1 MPDVK
6 KDPQAIREAI
16 AADPNTAVIAEAI
29 GYELGEYVEQVL
41 EYVLNPKKEL
51 NLVVYSDEEMAERGI
66 TPVDPMVIANFLE
79 EAAIMGGERSA
90 FGAAQ
95 KPKVALEQVAG
106 GQGVDA
112 SKSDP
117 KLKDDIAAEMRRNR
131 NKRG

>member
-79 EAAIMGGERSA
+79 GFR
-90 FGAAQ
+90 
-95 KPKVALEQVAG
+95 
-106 GQGVDA
+106 
-112 SKSDP
+112 
-117 KLKDDIAAEMRRNR
+117 
-131 NKRG
+131 